1 MVTLILS
8 PTVIQANMTYSCSS
22 LKGGPIPDAI
32 MLSSDS
38 EPGTPQK
45 PVVVKVSS
53 SDSEP
58 GTPQKPVV
66 TKVSSSDS
74 EPETLQK
81 HMVTNLSSD
90 SENEPSHQPVEKAGL
105 SYGSRYDWYRNQ
117 TLTCKAMT

>member
-45 PVVVKVSS
+45 PVV
-53 SDSEP
+53 
-58 GTPQKPVV
+58 

-90 SENEPSHQPVEKAGL
+90 SEKNPLISLWKKL
-105 SYGSRYDWYRNQ
+105 D
-117 TLTCKAMT
+117 